1 MDTFQG
7 GILKQNEQRDK
18 IKQKKNAKNITLKKQ
33 GFFFYSVVAYIS
45 LHIDTA
51 DTNVRV

>member
-33 GFFFYSVVAYIS
+33 SFFYSVVAYIS

>member
-7 GILKQNEQRDK
+7 GILKQMSKE
-18 IKQKKNAKNITLKKQ
+18 IKKKKKNAKNITLKKQ
-33 GFFFYSVVAYIS
+33 SFFYSVVAYIS

-51 DTNVRV
+51 DTNVKV

>member
-18 IKQKKNAKNITLKKQ
+18 IKQKKGQKTYTEKTVIFLQ
-33 GFFFYSVVAYIS
+33 CSGLY
-45 LHIDTA
+45 HIDTA
-51 DTNVRV
+51 DTNVRE

>member
-7 GILKQNEQRDK
+7 GILNQNEQRDK
-18 IKQKKNAKNITLKKQ
+18 IKQKKGKKHYTKKT
-33 GFFFYSVVAYIS
+33 FFYSVVAYIS

>member
-7 GILKQNEQRDK
+7 GILKQMSKE
-18 IKQKKNAKNITLKKQ
+18 IKKKKNAKNITLKKQ
-33 GFFFYSVVAYIS
+33 SFFYSVVAYIS